1 MDSVWCRTYGVPPI
15 PRSGFSTLMPAKERL
30 QALQDDRLIELEE

>member
-1 MDSVWCRTYGVPPI
+1 MVSDLWS
-15 PRSGFSTLMPAKERL
+15 STDPQKWLQHLDAAKERL